1 MFIITSSKIIFIN
14 INVFEKKIIKKK
26 RYRIVCEDDNNPA
39 VVDATV
45 SAETNTQENEQKDE
59 EKSSET
65 PTVNSTEKPE
75 INPEDIVGYL
85 GYGAYPNG
93 WKKETDNTEFFK
105 KMDEIIMK
113 RKTANMNPDE
123 QREAAKKILA
133 NADAF
138 LKNFK

>member
-1 MFIITSSKIIFIN
+1 MLR
-14 INVFEKKIIKKK
+14 KKIGNKK
-26 RYRIVCEDDNNPA
+26 RFRIVCEDDNNPA

-45 SAETNTQENEQKDE
+45 SAETNTQEDNEKDE
-59 EKSSET
+59 ESSSET
-65 PTVNSTEKPE
+65 TTIDSTEKPE
-75 INPEDIVGYL
+75 INPEDVVGYL

-93 WKKETDNTEFFK
+93 WKGETDNTEFFK

-138 LKNFK
+138 LKSFK